1 MNDEPTF
8 SCKKILLVEDD
19 PRDVEL
25 TLAALAEHQL
35 ANEVAVVHDGA
46 EALDYLFRRGVFHG
60 RTGGHPVAV
69 LMDINMP
76 RVSGLE
82 VLRVVK
88 SDAELKIIPII
99 MLTSSRE
106 EPDLVQCYQLGVN
119 AYVVKP
125 VDFVDFMNAIKGLG
139 LFWVAINEPPPGVRP
154 HLSEP
159 AGPATGEFA
168 A

>member
-1 MNDEPTF
+1 MNTEFIFT
-8 SCKKILLVEDD
+8 CKRILLVEDD

-35 ANEVAVVHDGA
+35 TNEVTVAHDGA
-46 EALDYLFRRGVFHG
+46 EALDYLYRRGKFLG

-69 LMDINMP
+69 LLDINMP

-82 VLRVVK
+82 VLRVLK
-88 SDAELKIIPII
+88 ADPELKTIPVI

-106 EPDLVQCYQLGVN
+106 EPDLAQCYQLGVN

-125 VDFVDFMNAIKGLG
+125 VDFVEFMNAVKGLG
-139 LFWVAINEPPPGVRP
+139 LFWVAINEPPPRIRP
-154 HLSEP
+154 RPAAP
-159 AGPATGEFA
+159 AGTPPGEVVS
-168 A
+168 

>member
-1 MNDEPTF
+1 MSAEPTF

-35 ANEVAVVHDGA
+35 ANEVTVARDGA
-46 EALDYLFRRGVFHG
+46 EALDYLFRREKFQG

-82 VLRVVK
+82 VLRV
-88 SDAELKIIPII
+88 LKADPQLKTIPVI

-106 EPDLVQCYQLGVN
+106 EPDLVQCYQLGVH
-119 AYVVKP
+119 AYVVTP
-125 VDFVDFMNAIKGLG
+125 VDFMEFMNAVKGLG
-139 LFWVAINEPPPGVRP
+139 VFWVAINEPPPGVRP
-154 HLSEP
+154 GPEAA
-159 AGPATGEFA
+159 AGATDREFA
-168 A
+168 S